1 MAIMTSATLAILLNY
16 AEEQERVCPRPI
28 EWNELYTIVGGTR
41 RDAPN
46 GIIWTPM
53 PPLVL
58 SAWNF
63 SNDVERKRR
72 FNEHLAWADANG
84 TIDIADAF
92 LRSLSE
98 EAWHHRSPASPRY

>member
-1 MAIMTSATLAILLNY
+1 MMSATLASLLRY

-28 EWNELYTIVGGTR
+28 EWNDLYTMIGGTR
-41 RDAPN
+41 RDTPE

-63 SNDVERKRR
+63 SNDTERNKRFR
-72 FNEHLAWADANG
+72 EQLAWADANG

-92 LRSLSE
+92 LRSLTE
-98 EAWHHRSPASPRY
+98 EAWHHRFPATPHY